1 MIDRKAR
8 EKVIEAIDCFLN
20 DRTDAFEF
28 DDQIWN
34 IDSEDETVAYAVQ
47 VLWFHYDDCT
57 NHKAVLQ
64 KTEWDLIQRI
74 KLLLMSDAEV
84 VESSESRWS
93 WDHAL
98 ACIGFLCFLA
108 IALIVGWGW
117 HLLIVA
123 IPFGLISMGITRYRE
138 RHPVEYLP
146 KDFAHYPFDS
156 FSQIRTLKRRFP
168 DFSKQKYREEV
179 GRRRIRSRPV
189 EGFLSI
195 YSITFQILLGPLALL
210 FQGISSP
217 ARESVSLTQ
226 P

>member
-8 EKVIEAIDCFLN
+8 EKVIAAIDCFLN

-28 DDQIWN
+28 DDQIW
-34 IDSEDETVAYAVQ
+34 IIESEDETVAYAVQ
-47 VLWFHYDDCT
+47 VLWFHYDDFT

-64 KTEWDLIQRI
+64 KCEWDLIQRI
-74 KLLLMSDAEV
+74 KLLLMSDAV
-84 VESSESRWS
+84 VVGSSESRWS

-108 IALIVGWGW
+108 IAVIVGWGW
-117 HLLIVA
+117 HLLIVG
-123 IPFGLISMGITRYRE
+123 IPFGLISIGITRYRE
-138 RHPVEYLP
+138 RYPVEYLP
-146 KDFAHYPFDS
+146 RDSALYPFDS
-156 FSQIRTLKRRFP
+156 LSQIRILKRRFP
-168 DFSKQKYREEV
+168 DFSKQKYRKEV

-189 EGFLSI
+189 ERFLAI

-217 ARESVSLTQ
+217 ACESVSVKRS
-226 P
+226 